1 MLISNII
8 LGITVAGL
16 NEIKQIT
23 PPNVTVR
30 RCFCVVGKS
39 GAKLYG
45 KWSCGE
51 KAIGFVKEHLEEHKK
66 ENHAV
71 IAWLNKAS
79 YFLFVSP
86 KR

>member
-1 MLISNII
+1 M
-8 LGITVAGL
+8 VAEL

-45 KWSCGE
+45 EWSCGE
-51 KAIGFVKEHLEEHKK
+51 KAIRFGFYKKSKRADVK
-66 ENHAV
+66 
-71 IAWLNKAS
+71 
-79 YFLFVSP
+79 
-86 KR
+86 

>member
-1 MLISNII
+1 M
-8 LGITVAGL
+8 
-16 NEIKQIT
+16 
-23 PPNVTVR
+23 VR
-30 RCFCVVGKS
+30 VGDFFCGEKYEKVIWDME
-39 GAKLYG
+39 L
-45 KWSCGE
+45 WE